1 MQNSRELR
9 PLMAAK
15 RKVNIVLRI
24 FSSPFRGILLCG
36 LGLMVAIAIGT
47 TAMVGTFRGKA
58 IESSKRSLE
67 SAVVLLTRHFDQQI
81 GDFSIVQ
88 DEIIQELRSY
98 GGHFPK
104 IFAGKTATLAV
115 HELLR
120 GKITDWKDVAG
131 INIFDAQGALIN
143 SSQQWP
149 APNIRI
155 DDRNYSNLLKSG
167 SSEQL
172 AIELVQGRFSSD
184 AAIVFAQSIMGPQ

>member
-24 FSSPFRGILLCG
+24 FSGPFRGILLCG

-47 TAMVGTFRGKA
+47 PAMVGTFRGKA

-115 HELLR
+115 HEL
-120 GKITDWKDVAG
+120 
-131 INIFDAQGALIN
+131 
-143 SSQQWP
+143 
-149 APNIRI
+149 
-155 DDRNYSNLLKSG
+155 
-167 SSEQL
+167 
-172 AIELVQGRFSSD
+172 
-184 AAIVFAQSIMGPQ
+184 